1 MLNLMKSDVTLC
13 QDSVLSYLDAQ
24 LYLGQN
30 VSYKFIL
37 SVLKLVKKVG
47 GTCNRNRIVRQ
58 LDLRHLLIKKPA
70 L

>member
-37 SVLKLVKKVG
+37 SVLKLVKKVSG
-47 GTCNRNRIVRQ
+47 SCNRNTIGN
-58 LDLRHLLIKKPA
+58 
-70 L
+70 